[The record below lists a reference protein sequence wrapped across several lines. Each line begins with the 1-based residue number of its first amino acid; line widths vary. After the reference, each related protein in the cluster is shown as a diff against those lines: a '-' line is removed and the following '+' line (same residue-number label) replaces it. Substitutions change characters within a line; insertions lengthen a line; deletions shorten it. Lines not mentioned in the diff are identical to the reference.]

1 MKIISILLLGVVLVA
16 GCTASQIDLY
26 LKASPAIQNFLSQ
39 YPNAKIATSLI
50 GQGAVVSQ
58 IEEIKKECENF
69 QVGSYYKTTINDE
82 SSSTELT
89 VWMDAKT
96 YQVVCAVKESDGI
109 KQNIPQGTTTSE
121 TTTSSTTTSSSTTTT
136 TMPPTTSS
144 TTTSSSTTTTT
155 AGCTSNSACG
165 YKQICSNKKCVDV
178 QCTNDSQCS
187 GCKRCSGNSC
197 VSCGSG
203 PYGCYC

>member
-1 MKIISILLLGVVLVA
+1 MKIISILLLGVVLVS

-50 GQGAVVSQ
+50 VQGAVVSQ

-82 SSSTELT
+82 SSDTKLK
-89 VWMDAKT
+89 VWMDAKN
-96 YQVVCAVKESDGI
+96 YQVVCAVKESAGV

-121 TTTSSTTTSSSTTTT
+121 TTASSTTTSTTTSSSTT
-136 TMPPTTSS
+136 SS
-144 TTTSSSTTTTT
+144 TTTTLPPTTTSSSSTTTTSST
-155 AGCTSNSACG
+155 T
-165 YKQICSNKKCVDV
+165 
-178 QCTNDSQCS
+178 
-187 GCKRCSGNSC
+187 
-197 VSCGSG
+197 
-203 PYGCYC
+203 